1 MEPVLEQVPDSVD
14 SSVTLKAL
22 RFLITWLAYG
32 LGTGH
37 YAALLFLLKKGL
49 EQEFF
54 FDFFFL

>member
-37 YAALLFLLKKGL
+37 YAALLFLLQKRT
-49 EQEFF
+49 
-54 FDFFFL
+54 